1 MFCKQKSVY
10 ICPVF
15 AIKQHTKNKTM
26 KTQVELQIEWNLR
39 RRIKRLEL
47 QANLQKDL
55 GNLGRADIL
64 FMKIKKLK
72 NKLK

>member
-1 MFCKQKSVY
+1 
-10 ICPVF
+10 
-15 AIKQHTKNKTM
+15 M